1 MYEYITFD
9 DVREISHLLSFEKE
23 SYTVDIYI
31 KNNNAAR
38 ILKEMIEKLS
48 GIKAENFST
57 HYQFNNRKVDVRIN
71 LGVEIPFLARRAN
84 IVICDDGY
92 SYQDLTWVFDG
103 LVYGPNKMKVVNNG
117 DILMENSRFNN
128 KYQKEMEHRKLFE
141 EIVLPLLRKENVNGN
156 IDKEPNR

>member
-57 HYQFNNRKVDVRIN
+57 HYQFNNRKVI
-71 LGVEIPFLARRAN
+71 GVQCVQNVP
-84 IVICDDGY
+84 IVFWIGFAVPGIFIGCN
-92 SYQDLTWVFDG
+92 QF
-103 LVYGPNKMKVVNNG
+103 K
-117 DILMENSRFNN
+117 I
-128 KYQKEMEHRKLFE
+128 
-141 EIVLPLLRKENVNGN
+141 
-156 IDKEPNR
+156 